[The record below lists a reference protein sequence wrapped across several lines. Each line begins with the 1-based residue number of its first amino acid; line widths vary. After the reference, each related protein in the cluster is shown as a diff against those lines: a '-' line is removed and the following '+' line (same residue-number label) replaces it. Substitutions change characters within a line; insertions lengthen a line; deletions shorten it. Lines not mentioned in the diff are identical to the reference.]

1 MVNCSSCTIL
11 NRDLVQV
18 LGKGLGPVVVKIWRK
33 RSRVRGI
40 IGELGE
46 LRELGDRDGKNGP

>member
-1 MVNCSSCTIL
+1 MNCSAGTIL

-40 IGELGE
+40 RELG
-46 LRELGDRDGKNGP
+46 ELGDRDGKNGP